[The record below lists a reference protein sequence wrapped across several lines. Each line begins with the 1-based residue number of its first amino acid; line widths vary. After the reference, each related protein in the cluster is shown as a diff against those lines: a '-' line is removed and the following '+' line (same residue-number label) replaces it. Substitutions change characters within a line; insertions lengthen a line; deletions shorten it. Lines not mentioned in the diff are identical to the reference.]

1 MEMNTG
7 LDPVARKKVADGVM
21 LVLANVYTLYL
32 KTQNFHWNVVG
43 QMYQPLHGMFGGQY
57 EALAGEV
64 DELAERI
71 RALGSPVVAT
81 YKNFAALSTIVVDET
96 IPTAQEM
103 LQMLLMGHETVVRHM
118 RALFDMAARARDQ
131 STCEMLSRMMT
142 AHEKTAMMLRSFLE
156 PSPPVAMV

>member
-1 MEMNTG
+1 MELNTG

-43 QMYQPLHGMFGGQY
+43 PMFQPLHGMFGDQY
-57 EALAGEV
+57 ETLAGEV

-118 RALFDMAARARDQ
+118 RALFDMAARVRDQ

-156 PSPPVAMV
+156 VAPPVAMV